1 MIIISVAIVLLVVW
15 GVVATIL
22 VLGNDGLGRPELAER
37 NRRPET
43 RQG

>member
-1 MIIISVAIVLLVVW
+1 MIIITVAIVALAVW
-15 GVVATIL
+15 GVVATL
-22 VLGNDGLGRPELAER
+22 LGLGNDGLGRPEVAQR

>member
-1 MIIISVAIVLLVVW
+1 MIIITVAIVLLVLW

-22 VLGNDGLGRPELAER
+22 GLRNDGLGRPELAQR
-37 NRRPET
+37 NRRPEA